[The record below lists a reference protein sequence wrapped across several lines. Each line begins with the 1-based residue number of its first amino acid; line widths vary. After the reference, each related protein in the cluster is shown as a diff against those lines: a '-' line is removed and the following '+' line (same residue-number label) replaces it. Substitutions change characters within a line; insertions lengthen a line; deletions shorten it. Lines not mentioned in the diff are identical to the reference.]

1 MKDTIDDTFTPLDHK
16 KPMLSVC
23 PVLGKTHAQFERMK
37 CSKDLQR
44 PEGKNLSISYLVADP
59 VYIKYSKPIGIS
71 GCDITIMD
79 IMAHKFKFSYELMHP
94 TTKDVYKQ
102 VAKEVT

>member
-16 KPMLSVC
+16 KPMLSLC

-44 PEGKNLSISYLVADP
+44 PEGKNLSISYFGIGDD
-59 VYIKYSKPIGIS
+59 VYIKYSKPIS
-71 GCDITIMD
+71 GCDIIIMD
-79 IMAHKFKFSYELMHP
+79 IMARRFKFSYELMHP
-94 TTKDVYKQ
+94 TTKHHLF
-102 VAKEVT
+102 AKEVT

>member
-16 KPMLSVC
+16 KPMLSLC

-44 PEGKNLSISYLVADP
+44 PEGKNLSISYLVLGDD
-59 VYIKYSKPIGIS
+59 VYIKYSKPFGHG
-71 GCDITIMD
+71 GCDIIIMD

-94 TTKDVYKQ
+94 TTKHFFLVE
-102 VAKEVT
+102 KEVT

>member
-16 KPMLSVC
+16 KPMLSLC

-44 PEGKNLSISYLVADP
+44 PEGKNLSISYFGFGDD
-59 VYIKYSKPIGIS
+59 VYIKYSKPIG
-71 GCDITIMD
+71 GCDIIIMD
-79 IMAHKFKFSYELMHP
+79 IMAHRFKFSYELMHP
-94 TTKDVYKQ
+94 TTKDFYLFV
-102 VAKEVT
+102 KEVT